1 MQRTPVM
8 FCALFVL
15 APLDLDYKA
24 RESVI
29 ASEEFFLPSKIFPGE
44 VYNKT
49 ESLQPVNPACQ
60 SGLYREIKELPGNR
74 STKYWSEKTDLER
87 KIFARRP
94 KSQNLS
100 RRHLNSELETMK
112 ASKSFV
118 VKCKIVCHLVQFF
131 VFHDI
136 KSKCSGTDNTCSE
149 NVTEDQTRPLV
160 PFTDSYDIATNRFKN
175 MMDEHVSSWTISEE
189 ETKETEMSTRRQS
202 QNPIWF
208 EKWKSILTSSNFG
221 KAAKTKV

>member
-74 STKYWSEKTDLER
+74 STKYWSEKNRFGKKNIRTQA
-87 KIFARRP
+87 KITKFEP
-94 KSQNLS
+94 KAPQQRTRDHEGFKKL
-100 RRHLNSELETMK
+100 RSEMQDCLP
-112 ASKSFV
+112 SSS
-118 VKCKIVCHLVQFF
+118 FF

-149 NVTEDQTRPLV
+149 NVTEDQTRSLV

-175 MMDEHVSSWTISEE
+175 MVDEHVSSWTISEE

-208 EKWKSILTSSNFG
+208 QK
-221 KAAKTKV
+221 